1 MENKQQENKMG
12 TMPIGKLLATMAI
25 PMILSML
32 VQALYNVVDSVYVS
46 RIGEDALTAVS
57 LAFPIQNL
65 IIAVA
70 CGLAVGVNSLLS
82 RSLGS
87 KDYEEVQNSA
97 KNGLFLSLI
106 GTLLFVL
113 FGIFGAHAFF
123 VTQTDIPQIV
133 ADGTIY
139 IKICS
144 IASFGIFFEVMFER
158 ILQSTGR
165 TIYTLYT
172 QGIGA
177 ILNIILDPI
186 FIFGWLGMPKMGV
199 AGAAVATVIGQIVAF
214 ILALYFNLRKNHDV
228 HFSFH
233 KFRPQWS
240 SIRPI
245 LSVGVPSM
253 AMMAIGSVMTY
264 GMNQILL
271 RFTSTAVAVFGIYFK
286 LQSFIFMPIF
296 GLNNGMVPIIAFNY
310 GARHRDRIVKTIRL
324 SVIVAMSFMLLGFG
338 AFQLIPQVFLKM
350 FDASGAMLEIGV
362 YALRVISISFLL
374 AGFCVVAG
382 SVFQALGNGFLS
394 LLVSVARQ
402 LLVLLPA
409 AYLLSLSGNLHLV
422 WFSFPIAELM
432 SLTLCVIFMLWIY
445 RTKIKPLDLPATQPN
460 PETAY

>member
-144 IASFGIFFEVMFER
+144 IASFGR
-158 ILQSTGR
+158 PSAPLC
-165 TIYTLYT
+165 
-172 QGIGA
+172 
-177 ILNIILDPI
+177 
-186 FIFGWLGMPKMGV
+186 GWLLPPPDHPSL
-199 AGAAVATVIGQIVAF
+199 AF
-214 ILALYFNLRKNHDV
+214 EC
-228 HFSFH
+228 
-233 KFRPQWS
+233 P
-240 SIRPI
+240 
-245 LSVGVPSM
+245 
-253 AMMAIGSVMTY
+253 
-264 GMNQILL
+264 
-271 RFTSTAVAVFGIYFK
+271 
-286 LQSFIFMPIF
+286 
-296 GLNNGMVPIIAFNY
+296 
-310 GARHRDRIVKTIRL
+310 
-324 SVIVAMSFMLLGFG
+324 
-338 AFQLIPQVFLKM
+338 LK
-350 FDASGAMLEIGV
+350 
-362 YALRVISISFLL
+362 
-374 AGFCVVAG
+374 
-382 SVFQALGNGFLS
+382 
-394 LLVSVARQ
+394 
-402 LLVLLPA
+402 
-409 AYLLSLSGNLHLV
+409 
-422 WFSFPIAELM
+422 
-432 SLTLCVIFMLWIY
+432 
-445 RTKIKPLDLPATQPN
+445 
-460 PETAY
+460 